1 MTPTLH
7 PRLLNGRA
15 GDPAVFVEA
24 MHAPGAVLFDCG
36 DLSALSTGHL
46 LRVELLGVSHAH
58 MDHWADF
65 DRLLRPLIGR
75 EKTLQLVGPEG
86 FAARLHHRLA
96 GYTWNLVDRIPA
108 DLVFEVT
115 EAGAAPPF
123 PRARFRLH
131 TGFAREDLPPVTPE
145 ADGTLLRLG
154 RLGLRAAP
162 LDHGTPSLGFALAE
176 DVHLNLWR
184 TRLAERGL
192 PTGPW
197 LATLKRAVA
206 EGLPDDHPVPVFAR
220 ALEAAGAPVQPLG
233 ALRELVVAT
242 PGQRVAYLTDFADT
256 PANRAVAVELA
267 RGADTL
273 FVEAP
278 FLAADAAI
286 AAERM
291 HLTTTAAGEI
301 ARAAG
306 VRRVEPFHLSPR
318 YLGREAEWLA
328 EIEAAFG
335 RPLNP
340 QAA

>member
-46 LRVELLGVSHAH
+46 LRVEVLGVSHTH
-58 MDHWADF
+58 LDHWSDF
-65 DRLLRPLIGR
+65 ERLLRPLVGR
-75 EKTLQLVGPEG
+75 EKRLRAVGPAG
-86 FAARLHHRLA
+86 FLAHLHHRLA
-96 GYTWNLVDRIPA
+96 STTWNLVDRIPL
-108 DLVFEVT
+108 DLVFEAV
-115 EAGAAPPF
+115 EVQAAPPH
-123 PRARFRLH
+123 PRARFRLRS
-131 TGFAREDLPPVTPE
+131 GFAREEMTPLVPE

-154 RLGLRAAP
+154 ALGLRASP

-176 DVHLNLWR
+176 ERHLNVWR
-184 TRLAERGL
+184 TRVEARGL

-197 LATLKRAVA
+197 LAGLKRAMA

-220 ALEAAGAPVQPLG
+220 PGEAAGAPVLPLG
-233 ALRELVVAT
+233 DLRDLVEET
-242 PGQRVAYLTDFADT
+242 PGQRIAYLTDFADT
-256 PANRAVAVELA
+256 PANRAAAVALA
-267 RGADTL
+267 EGADTL
-273 FVEAP
+273 FIEAP

-291 HLTTTAAGEI
+291 HLTTRAAGGI

-306 VRRVEPFHLSPR
+306 ARRVEPFHLSPR
-318 YLGREAEWLA
+318 YLGRETEWLA

-335 RPLNP
+335 RPLSP
-340 QAA
+340 